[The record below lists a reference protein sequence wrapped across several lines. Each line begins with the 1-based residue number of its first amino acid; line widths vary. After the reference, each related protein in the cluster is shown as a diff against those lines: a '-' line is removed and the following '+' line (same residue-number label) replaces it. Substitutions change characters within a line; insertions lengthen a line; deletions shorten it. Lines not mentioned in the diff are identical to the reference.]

1 VNCLRSRSPIEPR
14 WRTPSSCP
22 GEAGTAQIG
31 ISACAW
37 PCGLTTSSLP
47 NAKSLNM
54 WIVVPVRLRCQF
66 QPVGRVGGIQVNR
79 SMRWRSENPVSGFRL
94 TFPFTHRPGRER
106 DVIGNASRPGI
117 GKANFAVVFSVR
129 FNSEHFDGRNLALRL
144 AALGYTRVRWY
155 RGGREAWEVAHL
167 HETELPFKS
176 GEGVAPNRSVSGTLT
191 RDMQPVWHAYR
202 CCRSGVQCGG
212 VGRRRDQV
220 SAGAD
225 ASRLVVGRCR

>member
-117 GKANFAVVFSVR
+117 GKANFAVVFRSASTPNTSTDATWLCVSRHLVIRASVGIAAA
-129 FNSEHFDGRNLALRL
+129 GRHGRSRIC
-144 AALGYTRVRWY
+144 TRRNCHSRVVKASHQT
-155 RGGREAWEVAHL
+155 EA
-167 HETELPFKS
+167 
-176 GEGVAPNRSVSGTLT
+176 
-191 RDMQPVWHAYR
+191 
-202 CCRSGVQCGG
+202 
-212 VGRRRDQV
+212 
-220 SAGAD
+220 
-225 ASRLVVGRCR
+225 